1 MVNGKKEG
9 NEYWYYENGN
19 IKLEVNFIS
28 GKKEGELKKYSET
41 GEVIQKQL
49 WKNDEVFDEEKQAF
63 REGDFDENYRYYQ
76 F

>member
-41 GEVIQKQL
+41 GEVIQK
-49 WKNDEVFDEEKQAF
+49 
-63 REGDFDENYRYYQ
+63 
-76 F
+76 